1 MKRRSS
7 DPVPEPTRQV
17 PEIHYHGEGKGDAI
31 GLHQELDFDEGE
43 TRQERLRAWFAAN
56 WGRRARDKDN
66 GDDWKPW
73 RYRGLPSRL
82 KRTGRQKIY
91 RFKGYTTAARVDRK
105 RRRERLRHARNQLI
119 ITAIIVT
126 ILILVYLWLDPLPKI
141 ADLRRVLGF

>member
-1 MKRRSS
+1 MKKRVE
-7 DPVPEPTRQV
+7 DQAPEPTRRV
-17 PEIHYHGEGKGDAI
+17 PEIHYTGEG
-31 GLHQELDFDEGE
+31 QDEGVDVFSTLDLDE
-43 TRQERLRAWFAAN
+43 AGSRQDRLRAWFAAN
-56 WGRRARDKDN
+56 WGRRAKGS
-66 GDDWKPW
+66 GDEWQPW

-126 ILILVYLWLDPLPKI
+126 ILILFYLWLDPLPKI

>member
-1 MKRRSS
+1 MKRQAA
-7 DPVPEPTRQV
+7 DQVPEPTRQV
-17 PEIHYHGEGKGDAI
+17 PEIHYVGEGKNNGVDAYSP
-31 GLHQELDFDEGE
+31 LDFDEGE
-43 TRQERLRAWFAAN
+43 SRQDRLRTWFAAN
-56 WGRRARDKDN
+56 WGRRARD

-105 RRRERLRHARNQLI
+105 RRRERLRHARNQAIITALI
-119 ITAIIVT
+119 ITV
-126 ILILVYLWLDPLPKI
+126 LILFYLWLDPLPKI